1 MQELNLRYPGIT
13 NSRIVIGSR
22 LMESCGALL
31 KEAACPEKAVIIT
44 DTNVGPIYED
54 KLAKNLAREGIASE
68 TITIPAGEYSKTLNT
83 ATDIYSSLATAC
95 ADRGSAIIALGG
107 GVIGDLT
114 GFVASTYLR
123 GLPLVHI
130 PTSLLAQ
137 VDSSIGGKTAVNLG
151 RLKNQVGTYY
161 HACLVI
167 SEIAT
172 LSTLPAYE
180 FSNGVAEIIKSAAI
194 ADGNLFALLEKSI
207 DNLKPGN
214 TELCENAVFQTA
226 RIKGQ
231 MVSADERDASSRQ
244 LLNFGHTIGHGIE
257 YATGFSIPHGKAVAA
272 GMAAAA
278 KLSLKLRLLS
288 KTDLLRLKQ
297 LIARAGLPVS
307 IPGINPGDIT
317 DAITHDKKIKNGKM
331 SFILI
336 TKPGSGL
343 ISQEVTP
350 EMIKQVLVEED
361 D

>member
-1 MQELNLRYPGIT
+1 MQELNLRYSGVT
-13 NSRIVIGSR
+13 TSRIVIGSR
-22 LMESCGALL
+22 LIDSCGALL
-31 KEAACPEKAVIIT
+31 KETTFPEKAVIIT
-44 DTNVGPIYED
+44 DTNVGPIYEGILS
-54 KLAKNLAREGIASE
+54 KSLAREGIIAE
-68 TITIPAGEYSKTLNT
+68 TITVPAGEFSKTLNT
-83 ATDIYSSLATAC
+83 ATGIYSSLATAC
-95 ADRGSAIIALGG
+95 ADRGSVIIALGG
-107 GVIGDLT
+107 GVIGDLA

-137 VDSSIGGKTAVNLG
+137 VDSSIGGKTAVNLDC
-151 RLKNQVGTYY
+151 LKNQVGTYY

-167 SEIAT
+167 SDIAA
-172 LSTLPAYE
+172 LSTLPAHE
-180 FSNGVAEIIKSAAI
+180 FSNGVAEIIKSATI
-194 ADGNLFALLEKSI
+194 ADEDLFASLERSI
-207 DNLKPGN
+207 ENLKPGN
-214 TELCENAVFQTA
+214 TELCENTVFQTA
-226 RIKGQ
+226 QIKGRV
-231 MVSADERDASSRQ
+231 VSTDERDVSSRQ

-257 YATGFSIPHGKAVAA
+257 SATGFSISHGKAVAA

-278 KLSLKLRLLS
+278 KLSMRLELLS
-288 KTDLLRLKQ
+288 KADLLRLKQ

-350 EMIKQVLVEED
+350 EMIKQVLAED
-361 D
+361 DG